1 MRTSPASSRSKTRT
15 LTVELPESVVQ
26 KLGQTT
32 QEATRQLVELAF
44 IELFRQGNVSSG
56 WAARQLGIGKDD
68 VIRLLGKQHGVPYID
83 LSEEELRQ
91 QLEAAMPSRNRPTP

>member
-15 LTVELPESVVQ
+15 FTVELPESVVQ

-68 VIRLLGKQHGVPYID
+68 FIRLLGKQHGVPYID